1 MINDTNVPG
10 LDGFVWWTGIVE
22 GRKDPDKLSR
32 IQVRMF
38 VWHTEEK
45 ALIPS
50 QDLFWAIPVFPSNV
64 SNNTYGVKEG
74 DAVFGFW
81 IDGKDAQQPYIF
93 GRFPDKPEKMYPA
106 TKGFSDPAGSMKAD
120 SMGDRPV
127 QVASRTMIDSE
138 GMRYTD
144 EGPKRYP
151 NPLNEQTTSRLA
163 RNENIDKTPLPF
175 IKSNIKK
182 GIELPGGLN
191 WDEVAPDYGTVYPYN
206 DSKQSESGHYFD
218 VDDTQKK
225 ERINLM
231 HRTGTMQEMRHTG
244 TVHRKDLKHAV
255 RLVHGTDFTNI
266 RGNSYHTTERWT
278 RLKSKGRALIDI
290 DADAR
295 LNVAGTLNLNVGGD
309 LVIKVQGKIYMG
321 ATGAGV
327 PIVTPKNACA
337 DDSILPATT
346 SDPIVI
352 DSSRTVLKGVECAPH
367 THLYFPGE
375 YGLAPTFNPI
385 GMGYTFPD
393 FAVCGGTGLAPMGMS
408 YTNAPEAHIDKEINV
423 TCTAATEDEAK
434 KKSFEQWL
442 QELLDRITGP
452 GAGGAGAKWCFQ
464 YADGSE
470 KCVDT
475 HHATSDAEILMYAWS
490 SGAISAT
497 GKENSTGIT
506 TPYTR
511 PENYVSPGPG
521 G

>member
-22 GRKDPDKLSR
+22 GRNDPEKLSR

-38 VWHTEEK
+38 VHHTDDK
-45 ALIPS
+45 KLIPS
-50 QDLFWAIPVFPSNV
+50 QDLLWAIPVFPSNV

-74 DAVFGFW
+74 DAVFGFY

-93 GRFPDKPEKMYPA
+93 GRFPDKPAKMYPA
-106 TKGFSDPAGSMKAD
+106 SKGFSDPALDIG
-120 SMGDRPV
+120 GRPV
-127 QVASRTMIDSE
+127 EVASRTMVDSE
-138 GMRYTD
+138 GLRYTD
-144 EGPKRYP
+144 SGPKRYP

-163 RNENIDKTPLPF
+163 RNQNIDKTPLPF

-182 GIELPGGLN
+182 GIELPAGLV
-191 WDEVAPDYGTVYPYN
+191 WDEVSPDYEAKYPYN
-206 DSKQSESGHYFD
+206 DSKQSESGHFID

-244 TVHRKDLKHAV
+244 TIHRKDLKHAV
-255 RLVHGTDFTNI
+255 RLVHGSDLTNI

-278 RLKSKGRALIDI
+278 RIKSKGRALVDI

-295 LNVAGTLNLNVGGD
+295 LNIAGTLNLNVGGD

-337 DDSILPATT
+337 GETVLPCPT

-352 DSSRTVLKGVECAPH
+352 DSFRTVLKGVECAPH

-375 YGLAPTFNPI
+375 YGQAPTSGPI
-385 GMGYTFPD
+385 GTGYTSPD
-393 FAVCGGTGLAPMGMS
+393 FAVCGGSGIAPMGMS
-408 YTNAPEAHIDKEINV
+408 YTNKPEAFIDNEINV
-423 TCTAATEDEAK
+423 SCIAATEDEAK

-464 YADGSE
+464 YPGGTE

-475 HHATSDAEILMYAWS
+475 HHATSDAEILMYAWC
-490 SGAISAT
+490 SGATGAT
-497 GKENSTGIT
+497 GHENSTGIT
-506 TPYTR
+506 TPYTP
-511 PENYVSPGPG
+511 PEGYVCPGPG

>member
-22 GRKDPDKLSR
+22 GRKDPEKLSR

-38 VWHTEEK
+38 VHHTDDK
-45 ALIPS
+45 KLIPS
-50 QDLFWAIPVFPSNV
+50 KDLFWAIPVFPSNV

-74 DAVFGFW
+74 DAVFGFF

-93 GRFPDKPEKMYPA
+93 GRFPDKPAKMYPA
-106 TKGFSDPAGSMKAD
+106 TKGFSDPAGSMAAD

-127 QVASRTMIDSE
+127 QVASRIMIDSE
-138 GMRYTD
+138 GLKYTD

-151 NPLNEQTTSRLA
+151 NPLNEQTTSRFA
-163 RNENIDKTPLPF
+163 RNEKLEKTPLPF

-182 GIELPGGLN
+182 GIELPAGLT

-244 TVHRKDLKHAV
+244 TIHRKDLKHAV

-266 RGNSYHTTERWT
+266 RGNTYHTTERWT
-278 RLKSKGRALIDI
+278 RIKSRGRALVDI

-309 LVIKVQGKIYMG
+309 LVIKVKGKIYMG
-321 ATGAGV
+321 ATGSGQ
-327 PIVTPKNACA
+327 PIETPKNACA
-337 DDSILPATT
+337 GETVLP
-346 SDPIVI
+346 SPMGEPIVI

-375 YGLAPTFNPI
+375 YGQAPTSGPI
-385 GMGYTFPD
+385 GTGYTSPD
-393 FAVCGGTGLAPMGMS
+393 FAVCGGSGIAPMGMS
-408 YTNAPEAHIDKEINV
+408 YTNKPEAHVDNEIKV
-423 TCTAATEDEAK
+423 TCVAETEDEEKK
-434 KKSFEQWL
+434 KKSFEEWL
-442 QELLDRITGP
+442 ADLLAAITAP

-464 YADGSE
+464 YPDGTE

-475 HHATSDAEILMYAWS
+475 HHATSDADILMYAWC
-490 SGAISAT
+490 SGATGAT
-497 GKENSTGIT
+497 GHENSTGIT
-506 TPYTR
+506 TSYT
-511 PENYVSPGPG
+511 PPPGYVCPGP
-521 G
+521 